1 MNIDRVLPVLRWAR
15 GYHRVLLVADLRA
28 AATVGVL
35 LIPQAMA
42 YAALAGMPPITG
54 LYAAIVALVVYT
66 VLGTS
71 NYSSPAPAAI
81 DALLVAAAVGP
92 LADGDPTRYVALAGL
107 LALLSGLLQVAAGGL
122 RLGALVSFVSVPV
135 IIGFTTAAALTIATT
150 QLKELLGL
158 DAGARTANLIQT
170 LEALLPRVGQTRP
183 LTLAL
188 GAGCIVALL
197 LLPRRLPVWLPAPL
211 VVLAA
216 AAVVVALPGLH
227 GEITLIGAV
236 PHGLP
241 TPVLP
246 SLAGSDVSALLPSAA
261 ALALISYLE
270 SISTASAFA
279 RRSRSQIDPNQELI
293 ALGAGNVACGLFRG
307 FNVASGFSRSAVVF
321 NAGARTPMTGLLAA
335 ALVAIALLTVTPV
348 LALLPKVA
356 LAAII
361 VVAVTS
367 LVDVRGAVDVARVRR
382 TDLFA
387 LVAAFLAT
395 VVFGPVTG
403 LAVGVVVSLILF
415 LQQSARPHFPE
426 LGRVAGTARY
436 RNLTRHGRIHTDP
449 AVLLLRLDAPLY
461 FANSQAVAD
470 RIGDIVA
477 SRPALRYVV
486 FDASALSWID
496 YTGTETLAELDR
508 TLGQTGV
515 ELHVAALR
523 GPPRDI
529 LSRTRCGAWLTEQ
542 GRLHADVASAVSTLD
557 LDPDSPL
564 PAAADGGHPDA
575 DS

>member
-1 MNIDRVLPVLRWAR
+1 MLPVLRWAR
-15 GYHRVLLVADLRA
+15 GYDRARFVADLRA

-54 LYAAIVALVVYT
+54 LYAAMVALAVYT
-66 VLGTS
+66 FLGTS

-92 LADGDPTRYVALAGL
+92 LADGDSIRYVALAGL
-107 LALLSGLLQVAAGGL
+107 LALLSGVLQVAAGAL

-135 IIGFTTAAALTIATT
+135 IIGFTTAAALTIATI
-150 QLKELLGL
+150 QLGELLGL
-158 DAGARTANLIQT
+158 DGRTSTANLVQT
-170 LEALLPRVGQTRP
+170 LQALVPRLGDTRP
-183 LTLAL
+183 ATLAV
-188 GAGCIVALL
+188 GIGCVVALL

-211 VVLAA
+211 VVLTAA
-216 AAVVVALPGLH
+216 ALVVALPGLH
-227 GEITLIGAV
+227 GELTLIGEV
-236 PHGLP
+236 PRGLP
-241 TPVLP
+241 TLALP
-246 SLAGSDVSALLPSAA
+246 SLDGSDISALLPSAA
-261 ALALISYLE
+261 ALALVSYLE

-279 RRSRSQIDPNQELI
+279 RRTRSRIDPNQELI
-293 ALGAGNVACGLFRG
+293 ALGAGNLACGLFRG

-335 ALVAIALLTVTPV
+335 GVVAIALLTLTPV

-361 VVAVTS
+361 VVALTS
-367 LVDVRGAVDVARVRR
+367 LVDVRGAVEVARVRR

-395 VVFGPVTG
+395 VVLGPVTG

-415 LQQSARPHFPE
+415 LRQSARPHFPE
-426 LGRVAGTARY
+426 LGRVEGTARY
-436 RNLTRHGRIHTDP
+436 RNLSRHDRIHTDP
-449 AVLLLRLDAPLY
+449 TVLLLRLDAPLY

-486 FDASALSWID
+486 FDASAVSWID

-508 TLGQTGV
+508 TLGETGV

-523 GPPRDI
+523 GPPRDV
-529 LSRTRCGAWLTEQ
+529 LSRTGRGAWLSEH
-542 GRLHADVASAVSTLD
+542 GRLHPDVASAVDALD
-557 LDPDSPL
+557 LDPASPL
-564 PAAADGGHPDA
+564 PAAADGGESGA
-575 DS
+575 DI